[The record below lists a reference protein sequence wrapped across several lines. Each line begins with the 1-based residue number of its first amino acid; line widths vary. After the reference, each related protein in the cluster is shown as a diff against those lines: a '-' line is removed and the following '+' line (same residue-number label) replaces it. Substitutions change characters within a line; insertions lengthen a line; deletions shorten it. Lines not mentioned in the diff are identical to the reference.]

1 MSHNL
6 YSKLVTR
13 ADKMAEHS
21 VILGAIARTPA
32 SKTSFW
38 LQGIPIMLRIDAHRK
53 GYVTPDMHDVIS
65 SSIHSAMTKN
75 IVRFVLG
82 YCIFCGHRFERSDLN
97 RCTDQMCFR
106 L

>member
-1 MSHNL
+1 
-6 YSKLVTR
+6 
-13 ADKMAEHS
+13 MAEHS
-21 VILGAIARTPA
+21 VVLGAIARTPA
-32 SKTSFW
+32 SKTWLW

-53 GYVTPDMHDVIS
+53 GYVPPDMHDVIS
-65 SSIHSAMTKN
+65 SSIHSATTEN

-82 YCIFCGHRFERSDLN
+82 CCICLRSDLN